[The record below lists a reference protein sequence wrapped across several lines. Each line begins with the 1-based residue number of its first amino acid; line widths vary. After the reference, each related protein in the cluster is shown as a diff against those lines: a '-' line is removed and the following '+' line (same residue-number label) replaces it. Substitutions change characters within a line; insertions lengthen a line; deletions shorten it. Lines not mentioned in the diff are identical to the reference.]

1 MSSFA
6 SGVGGHRSPVGALR
20 LNLHRPPHSCF
31 LSLASP
37 SQLPFRRSCCPQP
50 TPTPAIHP
58 FFSLR
63 LSFDCSGDVAQNLT
77 PTPHPTP
84 YIRDAMRPTPHIGH
98 ESTTW
103 SISLQSPQR
112 HLPASLWYGFVQF
125 PTFAL
130 PVLIKPSG
138 YGWPFSAVLVS
149 TSLLVIYAAAT
160 FAMTLFM
167 GLKLGRLSTKL
178 GDFCLAHLQV
188 TPQLDC
194 PAPFPHTTN
203 IPFIVDA
210 TNTRPPPVFSFQGL
224 ASTPIQLLA
233 PVDLPNAI
241 LNKSKSCF
249 LFKGEKG
256 YLHVRAEGPASNF
269 TGISF
274 DYSLLQRQLNP
285 VYTPREVALWGLYKG
300 SSSSAE
306 IQEHLRSLS
315 VDTAIRQG
323 PRNTSYI
330 LIARAF
336 LNPMRGGCM
345 PIEFTESLRSVSF
358 EAFVIQTLSN
368 WGGDHTCLAPFRFH
382 VRGVEDHSWN
392 EGRYFPLSR
401 PKVVVNFAGHAVG
414 KRIPSR
420 ALQISKRLGCE
431 GFIKGCRFSWFAF
444 ATWMSRRSEHHLY
457 HQPPTSCF
465 IFFPF
470 PPLIPYYFPF
480 STHPRRPRP
489 SLSFTTLLTSVGGIP
504 GVLCI

>member
-1 MSSFA
+1 M
-6 SGVGGHRSPVGALR
+6 
-20 LNLHRPPHSCF
+20 
-31 LSLASP
+31 
-37 SQLPFRRSCCPQP
+37 
-50 TPTPAIHP
+50 
-58 FFSLR
+58 
-63 LSFDCSGDVAQNLT
+63 
-77 PTPHPTP
+77 
-84 YIRDAMRPTPHIGH
+84 
-98 ESTTW
+98 
-103 SISLQSPQR
+103 
-112 HLPASLWYGFVQF
+112 
-125 PTFAL
+125 
-130 PVLIKPSG
+130 LIKPSG

-160 FAMTLFM
+160 FTMTLFM
-167 GLKLGRLSTKL
+167 GLELGRLSTKL

-194 PAPFPHTTN
+194 PAPFPHTIN

-224 ASTPIQLLA
+224 ASTPIQLLD

-241 LNKSKSCF
+241 SNKSQSCF

-269 TGISF
+269 TGVSF

-300 SSSSAE
+300 PPSSAE

-336 LNPMRGGCM
+336 LNPMRGVCM
-345 PIEFTESLRSVSF
+345 PIEFTESLQSVSF

-382 VRGVEDHSWN
+382 VRSWN

-401 PKVVVNFAGHAVG
+401 PKVVINFAGHAVG
-414 KRIPSR
+414 KRIPIGPSR
-420 ALQISKRLGCE
+420 SQND
-431 GFIKGCRFSWFAF
+431 
-444 ATWMSRRSEHHLY
+444 
-457 HQPPTSCF
+457 
-465 IFFPF
+465 
-470 PPLIPYYFPF
+470 
-480 STHPRRPRP
+480 
-489 SLSFTTLLTSVGGIP
+489 
-504 GVLCI
+504 